1 MRPSKFDVVRE
12 FTPAHRQG
20 DLSAASMIN
29 ACCLLEEIND
39 LDDDEQ
45 WFPDLLEK
53 SEAYPQVTPCF
64 ILNPK
69 KIKSYKPNE
78 LTNCYYY
85 VSGAAILVR
94 DSNLIIQVELTLGS
108 DFRKAQEHTYTCTVA
123 IGDRDSI
130 RVFRLLI
137 MALGGLATFEHG
149 EEFTSYAMR
158 RIDKMGGLDRHVANA
173 KLASWINRV
182 IDK

>member
-1 MRPSKFDVVRE
+1 
-12 FTPAHRQG
+12 
-20 DLSAASMIN
+20 MIN

-39 LDDDEQ
+39 LDDEEQ
-45 WFPDLLEK
+45 WFPDLVEP
-53 SEAYPQVTPCF
+53 SEAYRHFTPCF
-64 ILNPK
+64 MLNPK
-69 KIKSYKPNE
+69 RIKSYKPNE

-108 DFRKAQEHTYTCTVA
+108 DHSKAYEHACTCTIA
-123 IGDRDSI
+123 LGDRDSI

-137 MALGGLATFEHG
+137 IALGGLATFEQG

-173 KLASWINRV
+173 RLASWINRV
-182 IDK
+182 IDQ